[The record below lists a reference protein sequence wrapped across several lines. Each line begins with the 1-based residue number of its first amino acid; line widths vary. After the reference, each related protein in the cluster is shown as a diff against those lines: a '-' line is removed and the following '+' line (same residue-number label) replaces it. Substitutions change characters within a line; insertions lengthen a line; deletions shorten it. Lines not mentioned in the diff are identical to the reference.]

1 MALFDRIPE
10 RFFSILASPRQD
22 IYVEALFVLRRAFH
36 TELEIHRS
44 ELTAMMIDSL
54 EPLLIDADLDDEEE
68 FSGGSGE
75 AASGGGNG
83 GPGNRGTG
91 GTGGGGS
98 GSADAGLSGKVQFLV
113 RRLRETGWLEI
124 EMESRSF
131 EEYVTVPDYAVAVM
145 DLLYDLSSEQVREYN
160 SYVYATY
167 AALENAAANSD
178 FMCAALLA
186 ANQNTEALITELKS
200 LYNNIRRYYQKAL
213 KEFDVNELLAEHFDV
228 YREQIVNAVYY
239 PLKTIDSVPRFKHAI
254 QKVLREWLEND
265 PILDMIAEQGVSRR
279 VFENEE
285 EGRERTIG
293 MINFIADTYDNIE
306 DTIGRIDVR
315 HAEYTRAS
323 IDRVRYFLNTDR
335 SARGRLVDL
344 LRESGDERIG
354 AAMEENL
361 TAFRHSFADNRSLY
375 NRMHRTRRTEG
386 KPLALEEKKE
396 NPGLVS
402 GFLSDVRRQ
411 YSNRRIDAFAERC
424 FGGRDEFTT
433 ADVLISGDEDFILF
447 LLATMRGAEKSAPF
461 TAEFREGNTDCGGYS
476 LPDALFRRKKKGGKN
491 GKSDV

>member
-1 MALFDRIPE
+1 MALFDRVPE
-10 RFFSILASPRQD
+10 RFFSILASPRQE
-22 IYVEALFVLRRAFH
+22 IYVEALFVLHRAFH
-36 TELEIHRS
+36 TELEIRRS
-44 ELTAMMIDSL
+44 ELMAMMIDSL
-54 EPLLIDADLDDEEE
+54 EPLLIGADLEDEEE
-68 FSGGSGE
+68 FFDGGDKGE
-75 AASGGGNG
+75 
-83 GPGNRGTG
+83 RG
-91 GTGGGGS
+91 
-98 GSADAGLSGKVQFLV
+98 ADESLSGKVQILV
-113 RRLRETGWLEI
+113 RRLRDTGWLEI

-145 DLLYDLSSEQVREYN
+145 DLLYDLSTEQVREYN

-167 AALENAAANSD
+167 AALENAAENSD

-213 KEFDVNELLAEHFDV
+213 KEIDVNELLAEHFDM

-239 PLKTIDSVPRFKHAI
+239 PLKTIDSVPRFKNAI
-254 QKVLREWLEND
+254 QKVLRDWLENE

-279 VFENEE
+279 IFENEE
-285 EGRERTIG
+285 EGRERTIA

-344 LRESGDERIG
+344 LRESGDERI
-354 AAMEENL
+354 AEVMEENL
-361 TAFRHSFADNRSLY
+361 TAFRHGFADHRSLY
-375 NRMHRTRRTEG
+375 NRMKRTRRTEG
-386 KPLALEEKKE
+386 KPLALKEKAAD
-396 NPGLVS
+396 PGLVS

-424 FGGRDEFTT
+424 FGARDEFTT
-433 ADVLISGDEDFILF
+433 ADVKISSDEDFILF
-447 LLATMRGAEKSAPF
+447 LLATLRGTEKRAPF
-461 TAEFREGNTDCGGYS
+461 TVHFRDGNADCGGCS
-476 LPDALFRRKKKGGKN
+476 LPDVLFRRKKKSGRN
-491 GKSDV
+491 GESDV